1 MLFHYW
7 KHLYVRKLMPLTKRL
22 VFLSL
27 VFSTLL
33 GFPNIDAVAADPILS
48 DRVDA
53 VSGDPTA
60 SSSGTKV
67 RLGLLDFEFE
77 SSYLS
82 RVEDIQ
88 ATVLKHLQASTP
100 GIVIEPRYYKTKDLA
115 EAVRKGEVEFF
126 LGSSGFFVEMR
137 PYGVR
142 DIGTIVSSSFPDPNQ
157 CVADVIFVRNSRTDL
172 QTIADLEHR
181 TASATDPRN
190 FMTYQIGMGEIAKA
204 GYDPDSFFR
213 RTIFTDSKP
222 QKVVENVLSG
232 KADVGFLRACMLEAM
247 ERRNPQWQG
256 KLRVINERTGPR
268 AERLGCRY
276 STDMY
281 PGWTFAVT
289 SHTPPILTRHVAT
302 ALLSLDP
309 KSTPS
314 GFEVSFA
321 TDYARVNDLLKTLRI
336 GPYAYLREW
345 TLRGFLKVSWPFLML
360 AAALAFAWIL
370 HWLRLETLV
379 RQRTAELEKAW
390 DRERIAEVQA
400 RKAAD
405 KLDRMHCVS
414 VVGELSSIFA
424 HELGQ
429 PLSVMRYLT
438 RSLGVLMKKPDPD
451 RKLVEEC
458 VGGLQKQITHAA
470 EILERVRKY
479 AKQGAK
485 RGQNIDLTA
494 VVRDALSELEESR
507 RLTHA
512 AVLDAS
518 DPVMIQGDPVELRIL
533 VRNLLKN
540 ADEALCAMPDDER
553 ELLLLRLSRLG
564 IAPIRIT
571 VKRIAAQERAELS
584 VENSGSVL
592 SSEALSRLTESG
604 RSEKENGLG
613 LGLLICRSI
622 VERHL
627 ANLSFEAIAA
637 EAGGGLKVC
646 VSFAVVDMTHQIHHH
661 SENQK
666 NDAVAP

>member
-27 VFSTLL
+27 VFLTLL
-33 GFPNIDAVAADPILS
+33 GFPDIDAAAADSILS

-157 CVADVIFVRNSRTDL
+157 CVAGVIFVRNSRTDL
-172 QTIADLEHR
+172 QTITDLEHR

-213 RTIFTDSKP
+213 RTIFTDSEP

-247 ERRNPQWQG
+247 ERRNPQWLG

-289 SHTPPILTRHVAT
+289 PHTPPILTRHVAT

-390 DRERIAEVQA
+390 DRERIAE
-400 RKAAD
+400 
-405 KLDRMHCVS
+405 
-414 VVGELSSIFA
+414 
-424 HELGQ
+424 
-429 PLSVMRYLT
+429 
-438 RSLGVLMKKPDPD
+438 
-451 RKLVEEC
+451 
-458 VGGLQKQITHAA
+458 
-470 EILERVRKY
+470 
-479 AKQGAK
+479 
-485 RGQNIDLTA
+485 
-494 VVRDALSELEESR
+494 
-507 RLTHA
+507 
-512 AVLDAS
+512 
-518 DPVMIQGDPVELRIL
+518 
-533 VRNLLKN
+533 
-540 ADEALCAMPDDER
+540 
-553 ELLLLRLSRLG
+553 
-564 IAPIRIT
+564 
-571 VKRIAAQERAELS
+571 
-584 VENSGSVL
+584 
-592 SSEALSRLTESG
+592 
-604 RSEKENGLG
+604 
-613 LGLLICRSI
+613 
-622 VERHL
+622 
-627 ANLSFEAIAA
+627 
-637 EAGGGLKVC
+637 
-646 VSFAVVDMTHQIHHH
+646 
-661 SENQK
+661 
-666 NDAVAP
+666 

>member
-33 GFPNIDAVAADPILS
+33 GFPDIDAVAADSILS

-157 CVADVIFVRNSRTDL
+157 CVAGVIFVRNSRTDL

-190 FMTYQIGMGEIAKA
+190 FMTY
-204 GYDPDSFFR
+204 
-213 RTIFTDSKP
+213 
-222 QKVVENVLSG
+222 
-232 KADVGFLRACMLEAM
+232 

-512 AVLDAS
+512 AVLDAP

-553 ELLLLRLSRLG
+553 ESLLLRLSRLG

-627 ANLSFEAIAA
+627 AKLSFEAIAA

>member
-1 MLFHYW
+1 
-7 KHLYVRKLMPLTKRL
+7 
-22 VFLSL
+22 
-27 VFSTLL
+27 
-33 GFPNIDAVAADPILS
+33 
-48 DRVDA
+48 
-53 VSGDPTA
+53 
-60 SSSGTKV
+60 
-67 RLGLLDFEFE
+67 
-77 SSYLS
+77 
-82 RVEDIQ
+82 
-88 ATVLKHLQASTP
+88 
-100 GIVIEPRYYKTKDLA
+100 
-115 EAVRKGEVEFF
+115 
-126 LGSSGFFVEMR
+126 
-137 PYGVR
+137 
-142 DIGTIVSSSFPDPNQ
+142 
-157 CVADVIFVRNSRTDL
+157 
-172 QTIADLEHR
+172 
-181 TASATDPRN
+181 
-190 FMTYQIGMGEIAKA
+190 
-204 GYDPDSFFR
+204 
-213 RTIFTDSKP
+213 
-222 QKVVENVLSG
+222 
-232 KADVGFLRACMLEAM
+232 
-247 ERRNPQWQG
+247 
-256 KLRVINERTGPR
+256 
-268 AERLGCRY
+268 
-276 STDMY
+276 
-281 PGWTFAVT
+281 
-289 SHTPPILTRHVAT
+289 
-302 ALLSLDP
+302 
-309 KSTPS
+309 
-314 GFEVSFA
+314 
-321 TDYARVNDLLKTLRI
+321 
-336 GPYAYLREW
+336 
-345 TLRGFLKVSWPFLML
+345 ML